1 MFNIFLYEVLSTNYY
16 ALGIELH
23 IRRWYLL
30 WSARIKGGDHT
41 SYEVKKK
48 ALTSAITAVACEVVA
63 GEVRKKTATY
73 VQKTHE

>member
-1 MFNIFLYEVLSTNYY
+1 MFRVFLYEDLGTNHY
-16 ALGIELH
+16 ALGIGLH

-48 ALTSAITAVACEVVA
+48 ALTSAITTVACEVVA
-63 GEVRKKTATY
+63 GEVRKKPATY
-73 VQKTHE
+73 VRNKHE